1 MNTALRLRFS
11 AAVLFILAATLCGTV
26 AAASGSGP
34 IPLPPLASIDE
45 LAWAPLAGGKL
56 LITTDGNGSFT
67 VLDGEGNASGQDF
80 LPLTRVRDLRV
91 LTDGS
96 IVAGDART
104 GRVYHVAANGK
115 MLGTGGA
122 RGLAKGE
129 FLQLDRVEI
138 DSKGRLYGLDG
149 SELRV
154 LQFSHEGELLG
165 TFQIESGPVVDA
177 KDRLLAVLERPSDG
191 TRQVVAFTAP
201 GKPEVLYQGRAAGG
215 SRWEPVAALSGGEV
229 LLRSIDVLGKTS
241 LQTLGAD
248 GKLGAEVKLAEDA
261 VLAGPSRVAAVE
273 PGAKL
278 LYYLAGKPGS
288 YRVERVQLP

>member
-1 MNTALRLRFS
+1 MNTARRLRFS
-11 AAVLFILAATLCGTV
+11 AAVLFTLAATLCGTA
-26 AAASGSGP
+26 AAASGPKP
-34 IPLPPLASIDE
+34 IPLPPLASIDD

-67 VLDGEGNASGQDF
+67 VLDGDGKPSGQDF

-165 TFQIESGPVVDA
+165 TFQIESGPIVDA
-177 KDRLLAVLERPSDG
+177 KDRLLAVMERPSDG

-241 LQTLGAD
+241 LQTLGVD

-261 VLAGPSRVAAVE
+261 VLAGPSRVAAME
-273 PGAKL
+273 PAGKL
-278 LYYLAGKPGS
+278 LYYLAGKPGG
-288 YRVERVQLP
+288 YRVERIQLP